1 MTTDLPPFDDG
12 HGREVL
18 FLPGPIREPGV
29 TPGHLDRAVSQKLL
43 NTLQPHAGVEQF
55 RLRKYDAGSAGCILY
70 ARAPPSQVAF

>member
-55 RLRKYDAGSAGCILY
+55 GCASMTQAVQGVSFMREPRLLK
-70 ARAPPSQVAF
+70 